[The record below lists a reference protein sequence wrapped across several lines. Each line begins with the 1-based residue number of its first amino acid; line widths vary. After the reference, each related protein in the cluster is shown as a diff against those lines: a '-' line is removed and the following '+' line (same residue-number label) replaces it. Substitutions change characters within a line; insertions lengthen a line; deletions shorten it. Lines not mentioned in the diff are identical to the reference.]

1 MWDDTLPGLDVRLWT
16 TRPGFQMTLYQAWMS
31 YATTRPTSHV
41 FLLMTLVVY
50 LATCVW
56 FSFTLFVLTVVYI
69 VHLFP
74 PLDMKLASVYMSAV
88 TSIIQITIPFSLSI
102 MHKYNSKIQYLMITH
117 FVFEGVS
124 CFNSV
129 RFTIAL
135 SPCESSQYL
144 KPFYYNHTNLSC
156 AAFYQA

>member
-1 MWDDTLPGLDVRLWT
+1 
-16 TRPGFQMTLYQAWMS
+16 
-31 YATTRPTSHV
+31 
-41 FLLMTLVVY
+41 
-50 LATCVW
+50 
-56 FSFTLFVLTVVYI
+56 
-69 VHLFP
+69 
-74 PLDMKLASVYMSAV
+74 MKLASVYMSAV

-144 KPFYYNHTNLSC
+144 KPFYYNQHKFVLC
-156 AAFYQA
+156 CILPGLDAGMRIYFYEP